1 MNMKTKK
8 IEKKTWNKLIIVNA
22 VMIALVLV
30 IGAMFIYMPFM
41 NKNKSMRTDIL
52 RERDKNVL
60 IGKIK
65 ALSKYLKVY
74 DKSIP
79 EDEGV
84 SWLLGE
90 VSNMASKEQVEI
102 PSMKPGNPEAYGLY
116 TKLFVIVEAACTY
129 NQLGRFI
136 ADIELSE
143 KFLKIE
149 SINIKRMD
157 LDDKFEKGSGKFKA
171 FDVKA
176 NIVISTI
183 VPKG

>member
-1 MNMKTKK
+1 MSMKTKK
-8 IEKKTWNKLIIVNA
+8 IDYKTNKLLIVNIII
-22 VMIALVLV
+22 IALALV
-30 IGAMFIYMPFM
+30 IGIVFIYMPFA
-41 NKNKSMRTDIL
+41 NKNKTVRTDIL
-52 RERDKNVL
+52 KERNKNVL

-65 ALSKYLKVY
+65 AISKHLKIY
-74 DKSIP
+74 DKRVP
-79 EDEGV
+79 ERVGV

-90 VSNMASKEQVEI
+90 VSGLASKENIEMSSI
-102 PSMKPGNPEAYGLY
+102 KPGNPEDYGLY
-116 TKLFVIVEAACTY
+116 AKLFVTVETSSSY

-136 ADIELSE
+136 ARVESSE

-157 LDDKFEKGSGKFKA
+157 LDEKFEKDPGKFKA

-183 VPKG
+183 ISKE

>member
-1 MNMKTKK
+1 MKTKK
-8 IEKKTWNKLIIVNA
+8 TEKKIWNKLIIINV
-22 VMIALVLV
+22 VMVALVLTV
-30 IGAMFIYMPFM
+30 GAMFIYKPFAD
-41 NKNKSMRTDIL
+41 KNKSIRADIL

-65 ALSKYLKVY
+65 ALGKYLKIY
-74 DKSIP
+74 DKRIP
-79 EDEGV
+79 KNEGV
-84 SWLLGE
+84 SWLLGV
-90 VSNMASKEQVEI
+90 VSNMASKERVEV
-102 PSMKPGNPEAYGLY
+102 PSIKPGNPEDYGLY
-116 TKLFVIVEAACTY
+116 AKLFVIVDVACTY

-143 KFLKIE
+143 KFLKVE

-157 LDDKFEKGSGKFKA
+157 LDDKFEKDSGKFKA

-176 NIVISTI
+176 NIVISAI

>member
-8 IEKKTWNKLIIVNA
+8 TEKKTWNKLIIINA
-22 VMIALVLV
+22 VIVALVLV
-30 IGAMFIYMPFM
+30 IGIMFIYKPFTD
-41 NKNKSMRTDIL
+41 KNKSTRADIL
-52 RERDKNVL
+52 IERDKNIL

-74 DKSIP
+74 DKSVP
-79 EDEGV
+79 KDEGV
-84 SWLLGE
+84 SWLLGK
-90 VSNMASKEQVEI
+90 VSGMASEERVEV
-102 PSMKPGNPEAYGLY
+102 PSIKPGNPEDYGLY
-116 TKLFVIVEAACTY
+116 TKLFVIVDVACTY

-157 LDDKFEKGSGKFKA
+157 LDDKFEKDSGKFKA

-176 NIVISTI
+176 NIIISTI